1 MKRTFASLL
10 FIIAI
15 SCFSAAFG
23 QSAADFRI
31 NEYLVVNDSGY
42 VDDFGQHSPWI
53 VIFNS
58 AHNYVNLG
66 GCYLTNDLNNPKK
79 YLIPKGDPI
88 TLIAPRGYLVF
99 WADNKT
105 TNGIRHL
112 NFHLAESRC
121 IALFDANGRTLID
134 SVTITSTKRDISF
147 GRLPDGGDSWIS
159 FSKTTPNANNDTRV
173 LESAAQ
179 KFQKLDPVGIGMA
192 AIAMSVVFLVLI
204 LLFTA
209 FNMFSRTIMN
219 RERKKRHLAEAGH
232 KEELELTDELAAAI
246 GMALHM
252 YVRDMQNYEEM
263 KLTLNRVSKAY
274 NPWSS
279 KIYGVGVLSNK
290 K

>member
-1 MKRTFASLL
+1 MKRKFTILL
-10 FIIAI
+10 FLIA
-15 SCFSAAFG
+15 FSGFSGAFG

-31 NEYLVVNDSGY
+31 NEYLVLNDSGY
-42 VDDFGQHSPWI
+42 IDDFGQHSPWI
-53 VIFNS
+53 EIFNS

-88 TLIAPRGYLVF
+88 TLIPPRGYLVF

-112 NFHLAESRC
+112 NFHLAESRF

-134 SVTITSTKRDISF
+134 SVSIKTSKRDISY
-147 GRLPDGGDSWIS
+147 GRLPDGENSWIYLT
-159 FSKTTPNANNDTRV
+159 KTTPNANNDTRV
-173 LESAAQ
+173 LESASQ
-179 KFQKLDPVGIGMA
+179 KFQKLDPIGIGMS
-192 AIAMSVVFLVLI
+192 AIAMAVVFLVLI

-209 FNMFSRTIMN
+209 FNVFSRTIMS
-219 RERKKRHLAEAGH
+219 RERKKRAKLEAGH
-232 KEELELTDELAAAI
+232 VEELELTDELAAAI

-263 KLTLNRVSKAY
+263 KLTLNQVSKAY

-279 KIYGVGVLSNK
+279 KIYGVGLLSSK